1 MHFSPLPRLPHR
13 AGDDPSHQSPKMQK
27 FLPQYTPSPLWY
39 IGAEQC
45 KLLRAEASQ
54 QSLGKNPSKA
64 FLSITS
70 LKTNGIMK
78 RKDQILTLLKKQL
91 PYLKKNFKVKS
102 IGLFGSY
109 AREEQTETSDI
120 DMLVEF
126 EAPVGFIKF
135 MQLENYLS
143 DKLSAKVDLVTSD
156 ALKPLIKPSIIEE
169 AVYA

>member
-1 MHFSPLPRLPHR
+1 MRR
-13 AGDDPSHQSPKMQK
+13 KEE
-27 FLPQYTPSPLWY
+27 
-39 IGAEQC
+39 I
-45 KLLRAEASQ
+45 
-54 QSLGKNPSKA
+54 
-64 FLSITS
+64 
-70 LKTNGIMK
+70 LKY
-78 RKDQILTLLKKQL
+78 LKQEL
-91 PYLKKNFKVKS
+91 PYLNQKFKVKS

-143 DKLSAKVDLVTSD
+143 DKLSAKVDLVTPD
-156 ALKPLIKPSIIEE
+156 ALKPIIKPHIIAE